1 MEIKF
6 DITIYYRAKALFI
19 VREWIKRGH
28 IINIYSGRILLR
40 THASF
45 ICLSVLPM
53 LLQQYIVKIQ
63 LCMPG
68 IAHLFKI
75 LQYTTEQMCDLV
87 FFSAI
92 YILFGKHYV
101 GIHHMRKISFYIIAI
116 L

>member
-1 MEIKF
+1 
-6 DITIYYRAKALFI
+6 
-19 VREWIKRGH
+19 
-28 IINIYSGRILLR
+28 
-40 THASF
+40 
-45 ICLSVLPM
+45 M

-75 LQYTTEQMCDLV
+75 LQYTTEQMCDLG
-87 FFSAI
+87 FFSVI

-101 GIHHMRKISFYIIAI
+101 GTHHMRKISFYIIAI

>member
-6 DITIYYRAKALFI
+6 VITIYYRAKALFI

-63 LCMPG
+63 LCMLG

-75 LQYTTEQMCDLV
+75 LQYTTEQMCDLG
-87 FFSAI
+87 FFQ
-92 YILFGKHYV
+92 
-101 GIHHMRKISFYIIAI
+101 
-116 L
+116 

>member
-6 DITIYYRAKALFI
+6 LITIYYRAKALFI
-19 VREWIKRGH
+19 VRKWIKRGH

-63 LCMPG
+63 LCMLG

-75 LQYTTEQMCDLV
+75 LQYTTEQMCDLG
-87 FFSAI
+87 FFSVI
-92 YILFGKHYV
+92 YILFGKHNV
-101 GIHHMRKISFYIIAI
+101 GTHHMRKISFYIIAI